1 MPDTIKPRVVTAR
14 RMLSL
19 STAATT
25 AVVGFSAA
33 ADPHEVGDRFLDD
46 SSILLAQASGE
57 SADSG
62 EGEGSALGEGEGE
75 SEGSASGEGE
85 GEGSASGEGEGE
97 GGSGGDPE
105 LALQRDMSFMEGH
118 MRAGLALYE
127 AGDLAAAKTHMGH
140 PIEEKY
146 GAVADPLADRGFDQL
161 RAQIEAVAAAT
172 EAEAP
177 FEEVRDAFDAARAT
191 MEDVRSDMS
200 PRDQLLG
207 LAALIRV
214 AGDEYTVAVE
224 GGEISNL
231 HEYQD
236 SWGFLRVVQAELE
249 QMMASDDATLAHV
262 AEESLDILAATD
274 AAFGDIQGDGD
285 MTLDPS
291 ILYGA
296 AARIELEAL
305 ELG

>member
-1 MPDTIKPRVVTAR
+1 MANTIKPRAVAAR
-14 RMLSL
+14 RMLTL
-19 STAATT
+19 TTAATT
-25 AVVGFSAA
+25 AVVGFSTAA
-33 ADPHEVGDRFLDD
+33 ETQDIGTWQLNGNHIV
-46 SSILLAQASGE
+46 LAQASGE
-57 SADSG
+57 GGGEGAAMSG
-62 EGEGSALGEGEGE
+62 EGA
-75 SEGSASGEGE
+75 ASGEGA
-85 GEGSASGEGEGE
+85 GSGEGE
-97 GGSGGDPE
+97 GGSAGDPE
-105 LALQRDMSFMEGH
+105 QTLQRDMSFMEGH
-118 MRAGLALYE
+118 MRAGLKLYE

-146 GAVADPLADRGFDQL
+146 GAVADPLADRGFDRL
-161 RAQIEAVAAAT
+161 RKQIEAVAVAT

-177 FEEVRDAFDAARAT
+177 FADVRDAFEAARAT
-191 MEDVRSDMS
+191 MEEVRAGMS
-200 PRDQLLG
+200 PRDQMLG

-236 SWGFLRVVQAELE
+236 SWGFLRVVQTELE
-249 QMMASDDATLAHV
+249 QMEASKDDALAHV
-262 AEESLDILAATD
+262 AEESLAFLKLTD
-274 AAFGDIQGDGD
+274 DAFGDIQGQGE

>member
-1 MPDTIKPRVVTAR
+1 MTNTTKPRAVAAR
-14 RMLSL
+14 RMLTL
-19 STAATT
+19 TTAATT

-33 ADPHEVGDRFLDD
+33 AETQDIGTWQLNGNHIVLT
-46 SSILLAQASGE
+46 QASGE
-57 SADSG
+57 GGGEGAAMSG
-62 EGEGSALGEGEGE
+62 EGA
-75 SEGSASGEGE
+75 ASGEGE
-85 GEGSASGEGEGE
+85 GGSA
-97 GGSGGDPE
+97 GDPE
-105 LALQRDMSFMEGH
+105 QTLQRDMSFMEGH
-118 MRAGLALYE
+118 MRAGLKLYE

-146 GAVADPLADRGFDQL
+146 GAVADPLADRGFDRL
-161 RAQIEAVAAAT
+161 RKQIEAVAVST

-177 FEEVRDAFDAARAT
+177 FADVKDAFEAARAT
-191 MEDVRSDMS
+191 MEEVRAGMS
-200 PRDQLLG
+200 PRDQMLG

-236 SWGFLRVVQAELE
+236 SWGFLRVVQTELE
-249 QMMASDDATLAHV
+249 QMEASKDDALAHV
-262 AEESLDILAATD
+262 AEESLAFLKFTD
-274 AAFGDIQGDGD
+274 AAFGDIQGQGE

>member
-1 MPDTIKPRVVTAR
+1 M
-14 RMLSL
+14 
-19 STAATT
+19 
-25 AVVGFSAA
+25 AA
-33 ADPHEVGDRFLDD
+33 AGKYIV
-46 SSILLAQASGE
+46 LAQT
-57 SADSG
+57 SG
-62 EGEGSALGEGEGE
+62 EGEGAAAAEGGGEG
-75 SEGSASGEGE
+75 AAMSGEGA
-85 GEGSASGEGEGE
+85 ASG
-97 GGSGGDPE
+97 DKDQADQ
-105 LALQRDMSFMEGH
+105 ALQRDMSFMEGH
-118 MRAGLALYE
+118 MRAGLNLYE

-146 GAVADPLADRGFDQL
+146 GAVADPLAERGFDHL
-161 RAQIEAVAAAT
+161 RQQIEAVSAAT
-172 EAEAP
+172 ELGASFAD
-177 FEEVRDAFDAARAT
+177 VKGAFDAARVT
-191 MEDVRSDMS
+191 MEEVRAGMS
-200 PRDQLLG
+200 PRDQMLG

-236 SWGFLRVVQAELE
+236 SWGFLRVVQTELE
-249 QMMASDDATLAHV
+249 QMEASGDDALAHV
-262 AEESLDILAATD
+262 AEESLAFLKLTN
-274 AAFGDIQGDGD
+274 AAFGDIHGKGV

>member
-1 MPDTIKPRVVTAR
+1 MSDIIKPRVITAR

-19 STAATT
+19 TTAATT

-33 ADPHEVGDRFLDD
+33 ATAQDIGTGNPGDGY
-46 SSILLAQASGE
+46 IVLAQASGE
-57 SADSG
+57 G
-62 EGEGSALGEGEGE
+62 EGAA
-75 SEGSASGEGE
+75 ASGEGE
-85 GEGSASGEGEGE
+85 GAASDEGEGE

-118 MRAGLALYE
+118 MRAGLELYE

-146 GAVADPLADRGFDQL
+146 GAVAGPLSDRGFDRL
-161 RAQIEAVAAAT
+161 RQQIEAVAAAT
-172 EAEAP
+172 EAEAA
-177 FEEVRDAFDAARAT
+177 FAEVKDAFDAARAT
-191 MEDVRSDMS
+191 MEEVRAGMS
-200 PRDQLLG
+200 LRDQMLG

-224 GGEISNL
+224 RGEISNL

-236 SWGFLRVVQAELE
+236 SWGFLRVVETELE
-249 QMMASDDATLAHV
+249 QMANSDDSAVSEASKEAL
-262 AEESLDILAATD
+262 EYLAATD
-274 AAFGDIQGDGD
+274 VAFGDIQGEGE

-291 ILYGA
+291 ILYGV